1 MGQWTF
7 AESRDRLRRTLS
19 ALTEVA
25 SGRGS
30 GAVAEAATALIRKLE
45 EERFNVVVAGEFK
58 RGKSTLVNALLGMDV
73 LPTSVV
79 PLTSVVTA
87 VTWGDPPR
95 AEVFLRTGETRRV
108 GVGEIAAFVTE
119 RGNPNNALGVDRAIV
134 YCPSD
139 LLRDGVFLVDTPGV
153 GSVHR
158 HNTEAALAFV
168 PEADAAIF
176 LTSADPPISDGER
189 RFLEAV
195 SAEAA
200 RMFFVLNKIDYLGG
214 DELSDA
220 LSFTAEVVGSAV
232 GRPARLYPVSARRA
246 LRAKLDE
253 DEATLDASGLP
264 EFERDF
270 RRFLMREKGRT
281 ILASAAGQALKLLVD
296 ERNSLHVEERTLAL
310 SDDEVSERTRA
321 MEAVFEEALRARED
335 IRALLRAEQAKLIA
349 LVDGDLSDLR
359 RRETRSLLVKAE
371 ALLADTED
379 LHAAAAD
386 LDRGVKE
393 MLRERIDVWR
403 GQEERRVAAAFRDA
417 TARFVE
423 ATNRLVERTVAL
435 CGELL
440 QIELTVA
447 AAPAG
452 IDPDTRFTYSFFD
465 VPSILAS
472 LFPDVRGYLPKGM
485 ARRMLEK
492 ELRRDVPVLVDKHCG
507 RLRWDFVQRLD
518 RSLLALERS
527 LDRRLDSTIDSL
539 RAGIL
544 RALEERTRSADRA
557 AGGRRLLEEV
567 RDRLSAMEMVLD
579 RLLSETGSEE
589 GEAA

>member
-176 LTSADPPISDGER
+176 LT
-189 RFLEAV
+189 
-195 SAEAA
+195 
-200 RMFFVLNKIDYLGG
+200 
-214 DELSDA
+214 
-220 LSFTAEVVGSAV
+220 T
-232 GRPARLYPVSARRA
+232 
-246 LRAKLDE
+246 
-253 DEATLDASGLP
+253 
-264 EFERDF
+264 
-270 RRFLMREKGRT
+270 
-281 ILASAAGQALKLLVD
+281 
-296 ERNSLHVEERTLAL
+296 
-310 SDDEVSERTRA
+310 
-321 MEAVFEEALRARED
+321 
-335 IRALLRAEQAKLIA
+335 
-349 LVDGDLSDLR
+349 
-359 RRETRSLLVKAE
+359 
-371 ALLADTED
+371 
-379 LHAAAAD
+379 
-386 LDRGVKE
+386 
-393 MLRERIDVWR
+393 
-403 GQEERRVAAAFRDA
+403 
-417 TARFVE
+417 
-423 ATNRLVERTVAL
+423 
-435 CGELL
+435 
-440 QIELTVA
+440 
-447 AAPAG
+447 
-452 IDPDTRFTYSFFD
+452 
-465 VPSILAS
+465 
-472 LFPDVRGYLPKGM
+472 
-485 ARRMLEK
+485 
-492 ELRRDVPVLVDKHCG
+492 
-507 RLRWDFVQRLD
+507 
-518 RSLLALERS
+518 
-527 LDRRLDSTIDSL
+527 
-539 RAGIL
+539 
-544 RALEERTRSADRA
+544 
-557 AGGRRLLEEV
+557 
-567 RDRLSAMEMVLD
+567 
-579 RLLSETGSEE
+579 
-589 GEAA
+589 